1 MFSALVILN
10 TFEMTRIA
18 AWVIRKNLAFFV
30 ISIGMTVM
38 LLWAGAYKMT
48 GPGAEGIIPLVT
60 NSPLIFWHFEIFGT
74 YLGSDLI
81 GVTEVV
87 SGLLILSGMFRPK
100 AGVVGAAIGVMIFF
114 VTSAMI
120 LTTPGAI
127 THVHGVG
134 YMSFLGLFL
143 FKDIISLGACLY
155 LIGYFGATANQHSK

>member
-1 MFSALVILN
+1 LFSALVILN